1 MKRGLPLMALHRLT
15 LGLQKTARHPLSR
28 LHARVR
34 VVRARKVSGA
44 AAVPPMQTNGGSRR
58 FKYLCGSTDAPG
70 VRFSFEPASKPAWG
84 RQNAGLSWRTRRSL
98 RGVAKGHCARNCT
111 LSERPPCHVPVP
123 LRERPLAEPPAEPAG
138 VERAIAVRCAHGQLA
153 LQ

>member
-58 FKYLCGSTDAPG
+58 FKYLCARRMPRGSAFLSNPG
-70 VRFSFEPASKPAWG
+70 E
-84 RQNAGLSWRTRRSL
+84 QAGLGS
-98 RGVAKGHCARNCT
+98 
-111 LSERPPCHVPVP
+111 SERRPELENAATRKPEGRCEGP
-123 LRERPLAEPPAEPAG
+123 LCAELHA
-138 VERAIAVRCAHGQLA
+138 Q
-153 LQ
+153 

>member
-1 MKRGLPLMALHRLT
+1 VKRGLPLMALHRLT

-58 FKYLCGSTDAPG
+58 FKYLRCCGSTDAPG
-70 VRFSFEPASKPAWG
+70 SAFPSNPGE
-84 RQNAGLSWRTRRSL
+84 QAGLGS
-98 RGVAKGHCARNCT
+98 
-111 LSERPPCHVPVP
+111 SERRPELENAAKPEGRCEGP
-123 LRERPLAEPPAEPAG
+123 LCAELHA
-138 VERAIAVRCAHGQLA
+138 Q
-153 LQ
+153 